1 VADEGSWIHDWN
13 APEETPPPPVPP
25 PPELDDETLRD
36 GLQHPSAK
44 APPLQAKREFL
55 HILCAVG
62 IQAADIGM
70 PAASLQA
77 LEDCVFLAR
86 EVARH
91 RLPLK
96 PNCAARTV
104 GKDVRAV
111 VEISQRAGLAVEVA
125 AFIGCSEAR
134 RRVEGWDL
142 AYLRKIT
149 RETVSLA
156 VKAGLP
162 VMYVTEDSTRTSPE
176 VLRDLFLA
184 AIESGARRIC
194 AADTA
199 GHALPHGAAR
209 LVGFLKQVAAES
221 GEKVAVDWHGHMDR
235 GMGLACSLAAWKAGA
250 ARIHGSA
257 LGLGE
262 RVGNTPLDL
271 LIVNLKMEGAWP
283 RDPRALSDY
292 VAWTSRWTGVP
303 VPWNYPVFS
312 PEAFRTGTG
321 VHASALLKAR
331 QMGDAVLE
339 DHVYSSVPAAWFGRR
354 QTIAVGPMSGD
365 SNIVA
370 WLLEHREEV
379 TEERVAAIRAL
390 AKKSDS
396 LLSDDEIRDALQ
408 RLETP

>member
-1 VADEGSWIHDWN
+1 MADKGTWIHDWN
-13 APEETPPPPVPP
+13 APEEPPSGGPLP

-55 HILCAVG
+55 HILCEVG

-70 PAASLQA
+70 PAAGLQA

-91 RLPLK
+91 RLPLR

-104 GKDVRAV
+104 GKDIRAV
-111 VEISQRAGLAVEVA
+111 VEISQRAGIAVEVA
-125 AFIGCSEAR
+125 AFIGCSDAR

-142 AYLRKIT
+142 PYLLKIT

-156 VKAGLP
+156 VGAGLP

-176 VLRDLFLA
+176 VLRDLFRA

-199 GHALPHGAAR
+199 GHALPQGAAR
-209 LVGFLKQVAAES
+209 LVAFLKSVAAES
-221 GEKVAVDWHGHMDR
+221 GEAVAVDWHGHMDR
-235 GMGLACSLAAWKAGA
+235 GLGLGCSLAAWRAGA
-250 ARIHGSA
+250 SRIHGSA

-271 LIVNLKMEGAWP
+271 LIVNLKMEGAWQ
-283 RDPRALSDY
+283 RDLRPLTDY
-292 VAWTSRWTGVP
+292 VSWTSRWTGVP
-303 VPWNYPVFS
+303 IPWNYPVFS
-312 PEAFRTGTG
+312 AQAFRTGTG

-370 WLLEHREEV
+370 WLMEHREEV
-379 TEERVAAIRAL
+379 TEEKVAAIRAL
-390 AKKSDS
+390 AKKADS

-408 RLETP
+408 RLEAP